1 MRRLLAVAGHAK
13 EEMVSQTCVCT
24 VSLARDEREA
34 RLIHGTLEQ
43 LSHAGIPVVVADG
56 GSPPDFVDAI
66 SALPHVSVVIP
77 QQSGLVGQVQA
88 AFAAARVRQAPF
100 VLYLESDKALFAQQH
115 LAGFLERA
123 CTDADVGAVLAGRSG
138 RSFAT
143 FPALQRST
151 EARIN
156 EMTGTMI
163 GRAGDY
169 SYGPFLLNVRLV
181 SNVDRLRPSL
191 GWGWRHFMFGI
202 AHRLGYR
209 LMHVTGDYD
218 CPMEQR
224 EEGEHERQHRER
236 QLEQNIEGLRLSVTE
251 QL

>member
-1 MRRLLAVAGHAK
+1 VQDTLK
-13 EEMVSQTCVCT
+13 DEMITQTCVCT

-34 RLIHGTLEQ
+34 RLIQRTLKY
-43 LSHAGIPVVVADG
+43 LSLTGFPVVVADG
-56 GSPPDFVDAI
+56 GSSPEFVDAI

-77 QQSGLVGQVQA
+77 QQSDLVGQVQA
-88 AFAAARVRQAPF
+88 AFAAARLSQAPS

-123 CTDADVGAVLAGRSG
+123 CADADVGLVLAGRSD

-156 EMTGTMI
+156 EMTGKMT

-169 SYGPFLLNVRLV
+169 SYGPFLLNVQLA
-181 SNVDRLRPSL
+181 SSLDRLRPFL
-191 GWGWRHFMFGI
+191 GWGWRHFIFGI

-218 CPMEQR
+218 CPLEQL
-224 EEGEHERQHRER
+224 EAGEHERRHRER
-236 QLEQNIEGLRLSVTE
+236 QLEQNLEGLRLSLTE
-251 QL
+251 PL

>member
-1 MRRLLAVAGHAK
+1 
-13 EEMVSQTCVCT
+13 MVEQTCVCT
-24 VSLARDEREA
+24 VSLARDEHEA
-34 RLIHGTLEQ
+34 RLIHATLEH
-43 LSHAGIPVVVADG
+43 LSHAGLPVVVADG

-66 SALPHVSVVIP
+66 SSLPHVSVVIP

-88 AFAAARVRQAPF
+88 AFAVARVQAPF
-100 VLYLESDKALFAQQH
+100 ALYLESDKALFAQQH
-115 LAGFLERA
+115 LDGFLSRA
-123 CTDADVGAVLAGRSG
+123 SMDADVGAVLAGRSD

-143 FPALQRST
+143 FPPLQRSM

-156 EMTGTMI
+156 EMTGTMT

-169 SYGPFLLNVRLV
+169 SYGPFLLNVRLASRV
-181 SNVDRLRPSL
+181 ERLPPSL

-209 LMHVTGDYD
+209 LMHVTGEYD

-224 EEGEHERQHRER
+224 EEGEHERRHRER
-236 QLEQNIEGLRLSVTE
+236 QLEQNIEGLRLSLTE
-251 QL
+251 PL